1 MEKLLLSNGMRI
13 LLEPSE
19 FAKTATVAVFIRVGS
34 RYENEDERGLTHF
47 VEHMLYKGTPTRT
60 ALQLA
65 QQTDLIGGQSNAY
78 TTKEYTCVYIRSLTE
93 YDAEALEL
101 VGDIVVNP
109 LIADEDVEVERGVI
123 LEEIAMYEDSP
134 EDLAGDGIYEAVW
147 GDDPLGRTIIG
158 LPESIRETTAEKI
171 RDFHRR
177 YYRPDRMVLAVS
189 GKYDRKR
196 ILDKAEQLFGGM
208 TASGGAFV
216 LPPPP
221 VWLPGGLWVK
231 KKETQQVH
239 IVLGYPSPSVEDNRN
254 VPLAVLN
261 SIIGGGGSSRLFQR
275 IREELGLAYSVYS
288 FQAGYAGAGCFSVS
302 LGISPDNQQEAL
314 SETLN
319 VLKVLTEGV
328 TDDEFLRAKNQM
340 RAGIAMSYEN
350 TSNLAMGIGRREIYD
365 LPYKSEDQ
373 LLAELEAVTHEE
385 INQMLSLLD
394 GPVCLSAAG
403 QTRETD
409 FYQGFIGG

>member
-1 MEKLLLSNGMRI
+1 MEKILLPNGLRI

-19 FAKTATVAVFIRVGS
+19 FAKTATMAVYIRVGS
-34 RYENEDERGLTHF
+34 RYESDDERGLTHF
-47 VEHMLYKGTPTRT
+47 IEHMLYKGTPRRT
-60 ALQLA
+60 ALELA

-93 YDAEALEL
+93 YDAEALDL
-101 VGDIVVNP
+101 IGDIVVNP
-109 LIADEDVEVERGVI
+109 LISDEDVEVERGVI

-134 EDLAGDGIYEAVW
+134 EDLAGDGIYEAAW
-147 GDDPLGRTIIG
+147 GNDPLGRTIIG
-158 LPESIRETTAEKI
+158 FPESIKATTAEKI

-177 YYRPDRMVLAVS
+177 FYRPDRMVLAVS

-196 ILDKAEQLFGGM
+196 ILDKAEELFGGM
-208 TASGGAFV
+208 DADSDSSFAIP
-216 LPPPP
+216 LSPI
-221 VWLPGGLWVK
+221 WQPGGLWVK

-275 IREELGLAYSVYS
+275 IREELGLVYS
-288 FQAGYAGAGCFSVS
+288 IYSYQANYSGAGCYSVS

-314 SETLN
+314 RETLT
-319 VLKVLTEGV
+319 VLKHLTEGV

-373 LLAELEAVTHEE
+373 LMIELEAVTHGE
-385 INQMLSLLD
+385 INQMLALLE

-403 QTRETD
+403 QTFEPD
-409 FYQGFIGG
+409 FYRGFIN